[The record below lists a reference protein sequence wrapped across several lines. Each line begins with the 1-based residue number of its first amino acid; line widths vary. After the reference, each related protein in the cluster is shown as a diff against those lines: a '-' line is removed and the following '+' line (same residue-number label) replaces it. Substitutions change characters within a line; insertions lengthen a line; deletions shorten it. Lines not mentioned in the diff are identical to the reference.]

1 MDLARQL
8 QAEIKGNSYIEGFRS
23 SSASFKCSS
32 GDVRQNHGTL
42 AHSHTHQRQPEGT
55 EHPSEP
61 YDTPKKHT

>member
-32 GDVRQNHGTL
+32 GDVR
-42 AHSHTHQRQPEGT
+42 
-55 EHPSEP
+55 
-61 YDTPKKHT
+61 